1 MDVREG
7 ARPEPALHNVG
18 NGRGRRVAEAPED
31 YALLSPSQA
40 AARAK
45 ELEQKMH
52 QHARDLEFEEAA
64 RARDELRRLKEAR
77 LAS

>member
-1 MDVREG
+1 
-7 ARPEPALHNVG
+7 
-18 NGRGRRVAEAPED
+18 VAEVAED

-45 ELEQKMH
+45 ELEQKKH
-52 QHARDLEFEEAA
+52 QHAPHQEIEEAA